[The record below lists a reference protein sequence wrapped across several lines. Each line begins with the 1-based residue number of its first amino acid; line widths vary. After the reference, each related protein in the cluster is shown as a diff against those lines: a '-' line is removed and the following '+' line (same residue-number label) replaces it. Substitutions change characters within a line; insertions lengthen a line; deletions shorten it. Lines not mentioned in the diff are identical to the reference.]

1 MKFYSMSAI
10 ILCLGMTTLVYAQDT
25 QDTQEVPRPVAE
37 ETAGPAHLGAEAP
50 ALAIDTD
57 LEVRNLLVAGFSLGG
72 VYDNE
77 GLYHSGVAP
86 YYSSDARYFVQ
97 PSIGFQ
103 RTFSTGTLDG
113 ELHAGRQ
120 HQPA

>member
-1 MKFYSMSAI
+1 MRR
-10 ILCLGMTTLVYAQDT
+10 TRQDA
-25 QDTQEVPRPVAE
+25 QEVPRPVAE

-86 YYSSDARYFVQ
+86 YYSSDMRLLCTA
-97 PSIGFQ
+97 
-103 RTFSTGTLDG
+103 
-113 ELHAGRQ
+113 Q
-120 HQPA
+120 HRLPAHVFDR